1 MKYDIYD
8 YCVELLLERGVTVEA
23 MAELVLFSQK
33 KYYPELS
40 IEDAIYAIQRVL
52 KKREVQNVIMTG
64 IELD

>member
-33 KYYPELS
+33 NIIRNYPLRM
-40 IEDAIYAIQRVL
+40 QFM
-52 KKREVQNVIMTG
+52 QFNVS
-64 IELD
+64 